1 MRLHALDDLPG
12 DFAATL
18 ADARALNEERWD
30 EIAAANASGANQAI
44 WFACVGEEP
53 AGMLAAYRTL
63 DDVVTLTSMWAAPEF
78 RRIGLAEALVE
89 AATEWAQVSAARQ
102 LRLWARADNASAR
115 RFYEGLGFAATGA
128 TMGYEPDP
136 RQVEVELRRRL

>member
-1 MRLHALDDLPG
+1 MPG
-12 DFAATL
+12 DFTATL
-18 ADARALNEERWD
+18 ADARALPDERWD

-44 WFACVGEEP
+44 WLASVDDEP

-63 DDVVTLTSMWAAPEF
+63 DNVVTLTSMWAAREF
-78 RRIGLAEALVE
+78 RRIGVAEALID
-89 AATEWAQVSAARQ
+89 AATTWASLSAAHH
-102 LRLWARADNASAR
+102 LRLWARADNALAR
-115 RFYEGLGFAATGA
+115 QFYEDLGFSPSGA